1 MQVQAIKKL
10 LEAYQLDELKQLEN
24 SLLEGETLET
34 ERVPGVDEG
43 EQLTH
48 LSGAIWCLEQ
58 ALMQQTTP
66 QEQVRHFAARV
77 RNSIS

>member
-1 MQVQAIKKL
+1 MQLQAIKKL
-10 LEAYQLDELKQLEN
+10 LESLSLDELKALEN
-24 SLLEGETLET
+24 KLLEGDSIDPSQ
-34 ERVPGVDEG
+34 VPGVDEG

-58 ALMQQTTP
+58 SAAQGTTP
-66 QEQVRHFAARV
+66 HEQVRHFAARV